1 MNRRLDD
8 LASRAPQTDAL
19 SGEDP
24 GVDFGIDSGRAWAV
38 VASAFF
44 ASAVALGV
52 LYSFGVFLT
61 PIATDLRASTAGVA
75 AFFSIT
81 SLVFYAL
88 GAPAGHLADRY
99 GPR

>member
-8 LASRAPQTDAL
+8 LALRAPQNDAL

-24 GVDFGIDSGRAWAV
+24 GVDSGRAWAV

-44 ASAVALGV
+44 ASAVGLGV

-61 PIATDLRASTAGVA
+61 PIAADLPGSVRSG
-75 AFFSIT
+75 
-81 SLVFYAL
+81 
-88 GAPAGHLADRY
+88 R
-99 GPR
+99 